1 MHYENVFFMDKDL
14 PLDEV
19 EPGKIARKVRAMGGG
34 LMMVEAIFKAGGI
47 GYTHEHLHEQI
58 CYCLSGEFTY
68 SIGDETRTLLPGD
81 SVYVPSH
88 VPHGA
93 VCVRDGSLIDVF
105 TPQRE
110 DIRATISKS

>member
-1 MHYENVFFMDKDL
+1 MQHDNVFFMDKDL
-14 PLDEV
+14 PLEEV
-19 EPGKIARKVRAMGGG
+19 DPGKITRKVRALGGG
-34 LMMVEAIFKAGGI
+34 LMMVEAIFRVGGI
-47 GYTHEHLHEQI
+47 GYTHEHRHEQI

-81 SVYVPSH
+81 SVYVPSN

-93 VCVRDGSLIDVF
+93 TCIRDGSLIDVF

-110 DIRATISKS
+110 DLRPAALKA

>member
-1 MHYENVFFMDKDL
+1 MQYDNVFFMDQDL
-14 PLDEV
+14 PLEDV
-19 EPGKIARKVRAMGGG
+19 DPGKITRKVRALGGT
-34 LMMVEAIFKAGGI
+34 MVMVEAIFKAGGI
-47 GYTHEHLHEQI
+47 GYTHQHPHEQI

-81 SVYVPSH
+81 SVYVQSQ

-93 VCVRDGSLIDVF
+93 ICIRDGSLIDVF

-110 DIRATISKS
+110 DIRPGTTKA